1 MCKLRQHEAV
11 QFPGSGV
18 IRGFFF
24 SAANL
29 GAIVDFI
36 QWEILL
42 YEELGFLFIAI
53 LEVYASNFKFLPD
66 TIGILG
72 FWWSIR
78 SIYS

>member
-18 IRGFFF
+18 IRVSF
-24 SAANL
+24 L
-29 GAIVDFI
+29 RLIWGAIVDFI

-42 YEELGFLFIAI
+42 YEELGFPFIAI

-72 FWWSIR
+72 VWWSIH
-78 SIYS
+78 SIDS